1 MGLFRLIFLFLIG
14 YFIFKVIKGFI
25 QAGPSNKHVQGQSKK
40 PDHHQD
46 RNNIQDID
54 YEELD

>member
-1 MGLFRLIFLFLIG
+1 MGLVRLIILFLIG
-14 YFIFKVIKGFI
+14 YFIFKVIKGFL
-25 QAGPSNKHVQGQSKK
+25 QPGQSNKNVHGKSKK
-40 PDHHQD
+40 PDHHQN